1 MGFPSRLLVALAL
14 CAAVPAQAQRVQAQ
28 ALDTPPAPTAQ
39 PSDWSGTPMVLRPAG
54 ERRALGDEARDVTVT
69 GRVISSDDRQS
80 LPAVNVVV
88 VGTTT
93 GTATELDGSY
103 RITVPNET
111 DSLRFSFIGFE
122 TQTIPI
128 LGRTRID
135 VTLRPES
142 YEGDEVVVIGYG
154 TREVRD
160 LTGSVGVVTSEEI
173 EGKPLASFEDA
184 LAGRVAGVQVQQNS
198 GDQIGNFSVDIRGVG
213 SFNGS
218 NRPLYVVDGVPLD
231 LDDVAFLS
239 SINPEDIE
247 SISVLKDASS
257 ASIYGTRAADGVVI
271 ITTKTGAGQ
280 APQIRF
286 TALTGFSTPFGNIE
300 MLNSTQLADFI
311 RESRRN
317 AQGNN
322 PRYELPEPLQDPA
335 FLAANDT
342 DWQDELTRDNAVQQ
356 SYNVN
361 ALGSA
366 GPFQYSASG
375 SYETDQGLLI
385 GTDFTKTSIRLNGV
399 AELSS
404 RATLDVRLN
413 GSRQFGAVVSNDQT
427 FGAAFRDGLYKY
439 PWERPYNAD
448 GTFAEYDLSDPELGP
463 IYSTAF
469 GQNPVA
475 DILEQRRDRQ
485 YQQFIGNVAFT
496 YDFPFNLRY
505 RGSGSANLSRK
516 RADNFSPAIDRARYG
531 SSREVVS
538 VAANDESGFNYFTDH
553 TLTFDFERGQHDVE
567 VLGGTSFQTKYRE
580 FLTVFA
586 QGGVNNEQRAIN
598 LQPEITGAF
607 GAREQDQVLLSYF
620 TRVEYD
626 FADKYFVTGTLRRD
640 GSSKFANTDNIW
652 GLFPALALS
661 WRASSEPF
669 LRGVPGLDDLRLRA
683 SYGELGDNGIDDNST
698 LNTLGRGFVGFGD
711 DPSVFYV
718 PGNLATRDLRWETV
732 RQFDLGLDLTMFRGR
747 LGVTADAYNRETI
760 DVLLGV
766 GTPLAFPVD
775 AIRANIGSVQNR
787 GFEFGINTVPVRTSA
802 VTWDLGATFGYN
814 TNEVLSLGEDVL
826 GQSTFLPGRVLNEG
840 PFGRF
845 GGAVNRTEVGR
856 PIGEFYVWEFVGI
869 CGTADFDESTNSCGG
884 VRGIQPGDTI
894 FRDLN
899 GDGQINDDDRS
910 FQGSGLPKMFGG
922 ITSGL
927 QVGAF
932 GIQTLFTYALGRKVL
947 DTQRIF
953 GLSGDSNI
961 NKRAEV
967 LNRWTPDN
975 QDTDIPRAFQG
986 PQGYLNVRPS
996 TFFLSNADFLS
1007 LRSLT
1012 VSYAVPS
1019 RLLGSF
1025 GARRAEIAV
1034 VGNNLYTFTGYS
1046 GINPEVSS
1054 GRRTDS
1060 GNIDAASNPT
1070 SPGLDFTTYP
1080 LSRTISARVTL
1091 TL

>member
-1 MGFPSRLLVALAL
+1 MAFVLRLCQGLLL
-14 CAAVPAQAQRVQAQ
+14 AAVLAAPSQAQGLSDAD
-28 ALDTPPAPTAQ
+28 AGPAPAA
-39 PSDWSGTPMVLRPAG
+39 PSWSGTPAVLAPAF
-54 ERRALGDEARDVTVT
+54 ERSPVPGEARRDFTVI
-69 GRVISSDDRQS
+69 GRVVSSDDR
-80 LPAVNVVV
+80 LPLPSVNVVV
-88 VGTTT
+88 VGTTIGAAT
-93 GTATELDGSY
+93 GIDGTYQITA
-103 RITVPNET
+103 PNET
-111 DSLRFSFIGFE
+111 DSLRFTYVGFE
-122 TQTIPI
+122 TQTVPI
-128 LGRTRID
+128 LGRTQIN
-135 VTLRPES
+135 VTLRSEGF
-142 YEGDEVVVIGYG
+142 EGDEVVVIGYG

-198 GDQIGNFSVDIRGVG
+198 GDQIGNFSVDVRGVG

-231 LDDVAFLS
+231 VTDVAFLS

-280 APQIRF
+280 KPQVRF
-286 TALTGFSTPFGNIE
+286 TALTGFSSPFGNIE
-300 MLNSTQLADFI
+300 MLNSAQLADFI

-342 DWQDELTRDNAVQQ
+342 DWQDELTRDAAVQQ

-361 ALGSA
+361 ALGSS

-385 GTDFTKTSIRLNGV
+385 GTDFSKASIRLNGV
-399 AELSS
+399 VDLSS

-413 GSRQFGAVVSNDQT
+413 GARQFGSVTGNDQT

-439 PWERPYNAD
+439 PWEQPYNPD
-448 GTFAEYDLSDPELGP
+448 GSFAEYDLSDPELGA
-463 IYSTAF
+463 IYSNAF

-475 DILEQRRDRQ
+475 DLLEQRRDRQ

-496 YDFPFNLRY
+496 YDLPFDLRY

-516 RADNFSPAIDRARYG
+516 RADDFTPAIERARYG
-531 SSREVVS
+531 SGRETVS
-538 VAANDESGFNYFTDH
+538 VAANDESAFNYFTDH
-553 TLTFDFERGQHDVE
+553 TLTFDFERGRHDVE
-567 VLGGTSFQTKYRE
+567 VLGGTSFQTRYFE

-598 LQPEITGAF
+598 LQPEVTSAF
-607 GAREQDQVLLSYF
+607 GAREQNQVLLSYF

-626 FADKYFVTGTLRRD
+626 YADKYFVTGTLRRD

-652 GLFPALALS
+652 GIFPALALS

-669 LRGVPGLDDLRLRA
+669 LQNVPGLTDLRLRA
-683 SYGELGDNGIDDNST
+683 SYGELGDNGIADNST
-698 LNTLGRGFVGFGD
+698 LNTLNRGFVGFGD

-718 PGNLATRDLRWETV
+718 PRNLATRDLRWETV

-747 LGVTADAYNRETI
+747 LSLVADAYNRETI
-760 DVLLGV
+760 DVLLPV

-775 AIRANIGSVQNR
+775 QINANIGSVQNR
-787 GFEFGINTVPVRTSA
+787 GFEFGLNTIPVQTGA

-814 TNEVLSLGEDVL
+814 SNEVLTLGEDVL
-826 GQSTFLPGRVLNEG
+826 GQSTFLPGRVLSEG

-845 GGAVNRTEVGR
+845 AGAVNRTEVGR

-869 CGTADFDESTNSCGG
+869 CGTDDFDASTNSCGG
-884 VRGIQPGDTI
+884 IGGIQPGDTI

-927 QVGAF
+927 RAGPF

-967 LNRWTPDN
+967 LDRWTPEN

-996 TFFLSNADFLS
+996 TFFLSPADFLS

-1012 VSYAVPS
+1012 VSYALPT
-1019 RLLGSF
+1019 RLLGSI
-1025 GARRAEIAV
+1025 GASRAEIAL
-1034 VGNNLYTFTGYS
+1034 VGNNLYTFTNYS

-1054 GRRTDS
+1054 GRRTGS
-1060 GNIDAASNPT
+1060 GNIDASSNPT